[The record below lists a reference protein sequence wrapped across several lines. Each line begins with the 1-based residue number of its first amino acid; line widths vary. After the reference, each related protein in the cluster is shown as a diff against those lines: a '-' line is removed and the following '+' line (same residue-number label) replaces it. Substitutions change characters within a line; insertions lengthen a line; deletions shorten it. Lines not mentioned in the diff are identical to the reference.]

1 MKSIME
7 PMTHR
12 TAVKTYKAVE
22 ADLRAARHAGGV
34 ARERVIVPRGD
45 HPREGLE
52 RGV

>member
-1 MKSIME
+1 MKSITE

-12 TAVKTYKAVE
+12 MTVETYKAVE

-34 ARERVIVPRGD
+34 AGERVEVPRGD
-45 HPREGLE
+45 HPRGGLE

>member
-1 MKSIME
+1 MKSITE

-12 TAVKTYKAVE
+12 MTVETYKAVE
-22 ADLRAARHAGGV
+22 ADLQAARHAGGV

-52 RGV
+52 RRV

>member
-1 MKSIME
+1 MKNITE
-7 PMTHR
+7 AMTHR

-34 ARERVIVPRGD
+34 ARERVVVPRGD
-45 HPREGLE
+45 HPRGGLE